1 MNIKPICSLWF
12 VACSL
17 LMFMGTAEALFD
29 DPKPL
34 VTEQSVVTRAD
45 DIKLLDLDL
54 VDQDGRVLSF
64 KGDVIKDNLVV
75 INFIYTACKTSCPI
89 QSTIFSHL
97 QKDLGDRLG
106 KGVIL
111 ISISMDPGVDVPERL
126 KKIAMKYESQEGW
139 FWLTGKKN
147 NVDRVLLGLGGYS
160 ADLTEH
166 PSTILIGDSLS
177 GDWTRFYGFPKLK
190 NLVAKVDE
198 LISIRNQKPKGK

>member
-97 QKDLGDRLG
+97 QK
-106 KGVIL
+106 
-111 ISISMDPGVDVPERL
+111 E
-126 KKIAMKYESQEGW
+126 
-139 FWLTGKKN
+139 
-147 NVDRVLLGLGGYS
+147 
-160 ADLTEH
+160 
-166 PSTILIGDSLS
+166 
-177 GDWTRFYGFPKLK
+177 
-190 NLVAKVDE
+190 
-198 LISIRNQKPKGK
+198 